1 MSYNCATHS
10 LLSTNNTTTTTTCT
24 PGVGSQ
30 PPGDVIIDNHLV
42 HACAPGDEEVED
54 LGGDDVVL
62 DLLPIP
68 RELDGGDL

>member
-1 MSYNCATHS
+1 MPP
-10 LLSTNNTTTTTTCT
+10 T
-24 PGVGSQ
+24 PSSPPITPPPPPPVQ

-68 RELDGGDL
+68 RELDGDVL